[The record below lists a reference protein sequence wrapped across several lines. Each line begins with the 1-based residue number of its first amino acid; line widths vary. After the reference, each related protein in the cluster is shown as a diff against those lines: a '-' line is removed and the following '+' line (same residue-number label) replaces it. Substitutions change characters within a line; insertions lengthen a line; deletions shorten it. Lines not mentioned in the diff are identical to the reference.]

1 MKENRK
7 PVRVAAYCRVS
18 TEKEAQEES
27 YEGQMRYYRE
37 FISRNPQMCL
47 VGLYGDKGKSGLSA
61 KKRTGLQRLME
72 ACRAGKID
80 LILTKSIS
88 RFARNMS
95 DCAELMREL
104 QGLGVQI
111 LFEKEGLYSVAGGSA
126 LMFHIFSAIAQ
137 EESHSISQHTA
148 RAHEQYALEGRPFGR
163 VAFGYRNA
171 GDNRWEIDEQQA
183 PKVRRAFALA
193 LAEEPY
199 QMILKA
205 LNDMETNGYTWK
217 QKRLKKM
224 LTNPVYKGDYV
235 TNQTVSLVPGKQVV
249 NKNYRDRI
257 YIWDH
262 HEPIISPKEFEAVQR
277 LVSLGALRS
286 GRKGEARR
294 NGQSDE
300 N

>member
-1 MKENRK
+1 MKRNKK
-7 PVRVAAYCRVS
+7 PLRVAAYCRVS
-18 TEKEAQEES
+18 TEKEAQEGS
-27 YEGQMRYYRE
+27 YEGQMAYYRA
-37 FISRNPQMCL
+37 FITGDPRMRL

-61 KKRTGLQRLME
+61 KKRSGLQRLME
-72 ACRAGKID
+72 DCRAGKID

-104 QGLGVQI
+104 RGLGVQV
-111 LFEKEGLYSVAGGSA
+111 LFEKEELHSMCDNAA
-126 LMFHIFSAIAQ
+126 LMLHIFSAIAQ

-163 VAFGYRNA
+163 VAYGYRNA
-171 GDNRWEIDEQQA
+171 GDNRWEINEEEA
-183 PKVRRAFALA
+183 PKVRRAFDLA
-193 LAEEPY
+193 GAGNSY
-199 QMILKA
+199 QEILKA
-205 LNDMETNGYTWK
+205 LNTMEEGPVW
-217 QKRLKKM
+217 QQRRLKRM

-257 YIWDH
+257 YIWEH
-262 HEPIISPKEFEAVQR
+262 HEPIVSPPKFDAVQR
-277 LVSLGALRS
+277 LISLGALCS
-286 GRKGEARR
+286 NRKREAGR

>member
-18 TEKEAQEES
+18 TEKEAQEGS

-47 VGLYGDKGKSGLSA
+47 VGLYGDKGKSGLST

-72 ACRAGKID
+72 ACRAGEID

-111 LFEKEGLYSVAGGSA
+111 LFEKEGLHSMGGGSA

-171 GDNRWEIDEQQA
+171 GDNRWEIDERQA

-193 LAEEPY
+193 QAGEPY
-199 QMILKA
+199 QVILKA

-262 HEPIISPKEFEAVQR
+262 HEPIISTKEFEAVQR

-286 GRKGEARR
+286 GRKGDTRR

>member
-18 TEKEAQEES
+18 TEKEAQEGS

-47 VGLYGDKGKSGLSA
+47 VGLYGDKGKSGLST

-72 ACRAGKID
+72 ACRAGEID

-111 LFEKEGLYSVAGGSA
+111 LFEKEGLHSMGGGSA

-163 VAFGYRNA
+163 VAYGYRNA
-171 GDNRWEIDEQQA
+171 GDNRWEINEGEA
-183 PKVRRAFALA
+183 LKVRRAFDLA
-193 LAEEPY
+193 GAGNSY
-199 QMILKA
+199 QEILKA
-205 LNDMETNGYTWK
+205 LNTMEEGPIW
-217 QKRLKKM
+217 QQRRLKRLLM
-224 LTNPVYKGDYV
+224 NPVYKGDYV
-235 TNQTVSLVPGKQVV
+235 TNQPVSLVPGKQVV

-257 YIWDH
+257 YIWEH
-262 HEPIISPKEFEAVQR
+262 HEPIVSPQKFDAVQR
-277 LVSLGALRS
+277 LISLGALRS
-286 GRKGEARR
+286 NRKREAVP

>member
-1 MKENRK
+1 MKRNKK
-7 PVRVAAYCRVS
+7 PLRVAAYCRVS
-18 TEKEAQEES
+18 TEKEAQEGS
-27 YEGQMRYYRE
+27 YEGQMAYYRAV
-37 FISRNPQMCL
+37 ITGDPRMHL

-61 KKRTGLQRLME
+61 KKRSGLQRLME
-72 ACRAGKID
+72 DCRAGKID

-104 QGLGVQI
+104 RGLGVQV
-111 LFEKEGLYSVAGGSA
+111 LFEKEGLESMCDNAA
-126 LMFHIFSAIAQ
+126 LMLHILSAIAQ

-163 VAFGYRNA
+163 VAYGYRNA
-171 GDNRWEIDEQQA
+171 GGNRWEINEGEA
-183 PKVRRAFALA
+183 PKVRRAFDLA
-193 LAEEPY
+193 GAGNTY
-199 QMILKA
+199 QQILKA
-205 LNDMETNGYTWK
+205 LNAMEGGPVWQ
-217 QKRLKKM
+217 QKRLKRM

-257 YIWDH
+257 YIREH
-262 HEPIISPKEFEAVQR
+262 HEPIVSPEEFEAVQR
-277 LVSLGALRS
+277 LISLGALRS
-286 GRKGEARR
+286 NKKREAAP
-294 NGQSDE
+294 NGQSNE

>member
-1 MKENRK
+1 MKRNKK
-7 PVRVAAYCRVS
+7 PLRVAAYCRVS
-18 TEKEAQEES
+18 TEKEAQEGS
-27 YEGQMRYYRE
+27 YEGQMAYYRS
-37 FISRNPQMCL
+37 FITGDPRMRL

-61 KKRTGLQRLME
+61 KKRSGLQRLME
-72 ACRAGKID
+72 DCRAGKID

-104 QGLGVQI
+104 RGLGVQV
-111 LFEKEGLYSVAGGSA
+111 LFEKEGLHSMCDNAA
-126 LMFHIFSAIAQ
+126 LMLHILSAIAQ

-163 VAFGYRNA
+163 VGYGYRNA
-171 GDNRWEIDEQQA
+171 GDNRWEINEGEA
-183 PKVRRAFALA
+183 LKVRRAFDLA
-193 LAEEPY
+193 GAGNSY
-199 QMILKA
+199 QEILKA
-205 LNDMETNGYTWK
+205 LNTMEEGPVWQ
-217 QKRLKKM
+217 QKRLKRM

-257 YIWDH
+257 YIREH
-262 HEPIISPKEFEAVQR
+262 HEPIVSAEEFEAVQR
-277 LVSLGALRS
+277 LISLGALRS
-286 GRKGEARR
+286 NKKREAVP
-294 NGQSDE
+294 NGQSNE